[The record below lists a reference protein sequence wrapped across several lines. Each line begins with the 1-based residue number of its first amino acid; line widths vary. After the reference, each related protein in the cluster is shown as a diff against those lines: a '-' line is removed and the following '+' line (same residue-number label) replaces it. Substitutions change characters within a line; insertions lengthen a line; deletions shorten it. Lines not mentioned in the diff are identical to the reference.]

1 MAEQLANILLIGA
14 VIALLAGLQMLQS
27 GGRRRRRPQRPWS
40 NVRPLRAVGTDLLR
54 TVDTADQLRS
64 VSNASFEKK
73 RLLSP
78 SEARF
83 FYAAEKAIADQKLTW
98 RVMAQVCL
106 GEVLASPDPDAFHA
120 INAKRVDLL
129 IVTSSGYPLAAIEYQ
144 GEGHYQETAAMRD
157 AVKKEA
163 LRRAG
168 VGYIEM
174 TPKHGADDMAREIA
188 RLAKTPPRAN
198 RAV

>member
-1 MAEQLANILLIGA
+1 MDWTW
-14 VIALLAGLQMLQS
+14 LQS
-27 GGRRRRRPQRPWS
+27 
-40 NVRPLRAVGTDLLR
+40 ADA
-54 TVDTADQLRS
+54 ADQLRV
-64 VSNASFEKK
+64 VSRAKFEKK

-83 FYAAEKAIADQKLTW
+83 FYAAEKAIADQKLSW

-106 GEVLASPDPDAFHA
+106 GEVLGSPDEAAFRA

-129 IVTSSGYPLAAIEYQ
+129 IVNNGGYPLAAIEYQ
-144 GEGHYQETAAMRD
+144 GEGHYQGTAPLRD

-168 VGYIEM
+168 IGYIEM
-174 TPKHGADDMAREIA
+174 TPKHGAEDMAREIA
-188 RLAKTPPRAN
+188 RLAEASKAR